1 MRLSPRKA
9 EIEAVTAI
17 LTSDEY
23 DSEQDMAKALIK
35 TIAQI
40 LSERDTYGVGIGFA
54 NSNGLPGYGLVVGP
68 YYSRADAQTCMTEA
82 QEAGMEVRGGR
93 LCGTTSIRSPEARVG
108 GCGECGHHK
117 ELHPKSYKCLVLPTC
132 GCKGFK

>member
-1 MRLSPRKA
+1 MRLTPRKA

-40 LSERDTYGVGIGFA
+40 LSERNTFGVAIGFA
-54 NSNGLPGYGLVVGP
+54 DSLPGLVIGP
-68 YYSRADAQTCMTEA
+68 LYSTADAQACITEA
-82 QEAGMEVRGGR
+82 QEAGMEARMGR
-93 LCGTTSIRSPEARVG
+93 LCGTTSIRSPAV
-108 GCGECGHHK
+108 
-117 ELHPKSYKCLVLPTC
+117 SYTHLRAHET
-132 GCKGFK
+132 